1 MLYAENPNFTEAT
14 GVSTVVAYGEITTA
28 LAPLVFL
35 PTLLSNQHNPE
46 VRILRSG
53 F

>member
-35 PTLLSNQHNPE
+35 LSNQHNPE